1 VRSQVGARCP
11 GDEEDTVVGRQR
23 TATERAYTH
32 TKARILDGTYPT
44 GELLTEG
51 TVADAVGV
59 SRTPVRE
66 AFLRLEAERLL
77 HLFPKRGALVV
88 PVSAQE
94 VDDVM
99 EVRQMIERF
108 AIEKVIGRGRHAEL
122 GAAMRA
128 SVDRQ
133 EELLDSARRFTGADR
148 DFHGLLVAA
157 TGNQVLIDL
166 YRALRDRQLRMG
178 ISALKRDPERAAQI
192 LDEHRLL
199 ADALLTG
206 DRDGALACIES
217 HIHGTEQLLRGIR
230 G

>member
-1 VRSQVGARCP
+1 MRSQVGAFGS

-23 TATERAYTH
+23 TATERAYAH

-51 TVADAVGV
+51 TVAEAVGL

-66 AFLRLEAERLL
+66 AFLRLEAEQLL
-77 HLFPKRGALVV
+77 RLFPKRGALVV

-108 AIEKVIGRGRHAEL
+108 AVEKVIGRNRHAEL

-133 EELLDSARRFTGADR
+133 VELIDSARRFTSADR

-157 TGNQVLIDL
+157 TGNHVLVDL

-192 LDEHRLL
+192 LREHRLL
-199 ADALLTG
+199 ADALLAG
-206 DRDGALACIES
+206 DRDGALACIGS
-217 HIHGTEQLLRGIR
+217 HIEGTEKILRGTR
-230 G
+230 A

>member
-1 VRSQVGARCP
+1 
-11 GDEEDTVVGRQR
+11 VVGRQR
-23 TATERAYTH
+23 TATERAYAH
-32 TKARILDGTYPT
+32 AKARILDGTYPT

-66 AFLRLEAERLL
+66 AFLRLEAEQLL
-77 HLFPKRGALVV
+77 RLFPKRGALIV

-99 EVRQMIERF
+99 EVRQLIERF
-108 AIEKVIGRGRHAEL
+108 AIESVVAGGRHAEL
-122 GAAMRA
+122 GATMRA

-133 EELLDSARRFTGADR
+133 EELLDSARRFTSADR

-157 TGNQVLIDL
+157 TGNQVLVDL

-178 ISALKRDPERAAQI
+178 ISALERVPGRAAQI
-192 LDEHRLL
+192 LEEHRVL
-199 ADALLTG
+199 ADALLAG

-217 HIHGTEQLLRGIR
+217 HIRGTEQILRGGR